1 MDVCHP
7 RDNVPVLGLWLF
19 SNFLGGM
26 ENKTKRGEV
35 SNKRREKKREWK
47 KEIQTVLS
55 PRIPLEN
62 NSIEENENFSRF
74 TTES

>member
-1 MDVCHP
+1 
-7 RDNVPVLGLWLF
+7 
-19 SNFLGGM
+19 M

-47 KEIQTVLS
+47 KEIQTATNSV
-55 PRIPLEN
+55 PLEN
-62 NSIEENENFSRF
+62 NSIGENEHFSRF